1 MLKTSI
7 FKLQVNCPNC
17 NTYHALSGLHEQE
30 TCQECGKVIQ
40 LRDLFLK
47 KLFASADTVKYLNGF
62 LSGTIQQ
69 IGGGAVNQAGA
80 YKMTYSSRA
89 AYCEECF
96 KTADEKDIMDAV
108 NNDKPYKC
116 SGCGH
121 VMPVKAADDFV
132 KEFHPKAIA
141 VLNDS
146 EGIDLMEKDKGADLK
161 KSVIVFSCMT
171 CGAGLQLSAE
181 TGRMAKCPYC
191 NNDNYL
197 PDAIWAKLHPD
208 KDVDPF
214 FIILDLDGSDMKSS
228 LDYFL
233 SLPMMKVYEKHYVNF
248 IKEYFENLFLDDSF
262 SAWLKYFLNAKNPDQ
277 ARFGF
282 DVDGLKR
289 YFYEQFEFGLE
300 NQNPEL
306 RERVAVYGSGMP
318 VDLQLKLAKDTHDE
332 VRLALSKNE
341 FIDKSVVKTLQN
353 DSSPAV
359 STEAR
364 KHKTGFFKGL
374 FG

>member
-1 MLKTSI
+1 
-7 FKLQVNCPNC
+7 
-17 NTYHALSGLHEQE
+17 
-30 TCQECGKVIQ
+30 
-40 LRDLFLK
+40 
-47 KLFASADTVKYLNGF
+47 
-62 LSGTIQQ
+62 
-69 IGGGAVNQAGA
+69 
-80 YKMTYSSRA
+80 
-89 AYCEECF
+89 
-96 KTADEKDIMDAV
+96 
-108 NNDKPYKC
+108 
-116 SGCGH
+116 
-121 VMPVKAADDFV
+121 
-132 KEFHPKAIA
+132 
-141 VLNDS
+141 
-146 EGIDLMEKDKGADLK
+146 
-161 KSVIVFSCMT
+161 
-171 CGAGLQLSAE
+171 
-181 TGRMAKCPYC
+181 
-191 NNDNYL
+191 
-197 PDAIWAKLHPD
+197 
-208 KDVDPF
+208 
-214 FIILDLDGSDMKSS
+214 MKSS

>member
-17 NTYHALSGLHEQE
+17 NTFHALTGLHERE
-30 TCQECGKVIQ
+30 TCQNCGKVIQ
-40 LRDLFLK
+40 LREFFSRQ
-47 KLFASADTVKYLNGF
+47 LFASAVTVKYLNGF

-96 KTADEKDIMDAV
+96 KTADEKDIMEAV
-108 NNDKPYKC
+108 KNNKPFKC

-121 VMPVKAADDFV
+121 VMPVKGADDFV

-146 EGIDLMEKDKGADLK
+146 EGVDYMEKDVEEK

-181 TGRMAKCPYC
+181 TGRMIKCPYC

-197 PDAIWAKLHPD
+197 PDAIWTNLHPD
-208 KDVDPF
+208 KDVEPF
-214 FIILDLDGSDMKSS
+214 FVILDLDGSDMQAS
-228 LDYFL
+228 LDYFM
-233 SLPMMKVYEKHYVNF
+233 SISMMKIYDKHFANF
-248 IKEYFENLFLDDSF
+248 IKEYFESPFLNDAF
-262 SAWLKYFLNAKNPDQ
+262 KAWLRYFLSAKNSGKNQ
-277 ARFGF
+277 FGL
-282 DVDGLKR
+282 DIEGLKN
-289 YFYEQFEFGLE
+289 YFYEQFAFGME
-300 NQNPEL
+300 KQNPEF
-306 RERVAVYGSGMP
+306 RGIVAAYGAGIPIDTQM
-318 VDLQLKLAKDTHDE
+318 DLAKDSFDE

-341 FIDKSVVKTLQN
+341 FIDKGVVKVLQN
-353 DSSPAV
+353 DSNPVISI
-359 STEAR
+359 EAK
-364 KHKTGFFKGL
+364 KHKTGLFKGL